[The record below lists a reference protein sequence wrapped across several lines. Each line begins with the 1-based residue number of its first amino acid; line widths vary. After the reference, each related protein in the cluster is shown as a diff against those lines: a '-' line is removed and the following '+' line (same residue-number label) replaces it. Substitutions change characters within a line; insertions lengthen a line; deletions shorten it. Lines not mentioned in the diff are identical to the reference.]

1 MPSVRFER
9 MDRNALIT
17 KWDDPGFRGDVLDM
31 SDDKSDEAF
40 TVADILE
47 NHSPASPESPSS
59 AVDYLLYN
67 RGFNLY
73 DNGFQVS
80 ARMKNFGPWNQRE
93 FNKRDK
99 DNSDLVLVD
108 AHLDSAYWKSL
119 ITGQRTKDIGVLESI
134 YKNLNQIGG
143 IMHGNVLNPIRES
156 PFIRAKLFGPSI
168 DFRRI
173 VGDIEFI
180 TEESYK
186 LNKDNNA
193 DDEKK
198 MEDYPEGVVPKI
210 MTLEYSDES
219 LTFTKFRGGVR
230 ATYDYLNSSQ
240 TRVGRIRNAIEE
252 IAIYHRIALFEMVV
266 KAIKAGRV
274 RAGSSNIES
283 LSTELNWSVWRDFVK
298 GFGSFYSPDVM
309 LCRTADS
316 TVWEGMSVSTGVGT
330 IPVGQLAATTNFGQ
344 SPYVLNNTPMIP
356 EYGWYDDLPD
366 DVTGLQTEHYLV
378 FDRDRSS
385 IIIFQRG
392 SDQDETERE
401 AGPQIVTRYLS
412 TKAGAYCPDVNG
424 VKELDVT

>member
-9 MDRNALIT
+9 MDRDTLLT
-17 KWDDPGFRGDVLDM
+17 KWNDPGFRGDVLDM
-31 SDDKSDEAF
+31 SDDRSDEAF
-40 TVADILE
+40 GVSDILE
-47 NHSPASPESPSS
+47 NHSPASPTSPSS

-67 RGFNLY
+67 KGFNLY

-93 FNKRDK
+93 FNKRDPE
-99 DNSDLVLVD
+99 NSNLVLVD
-108 AHLDSAYWKSL
+108 AHLDSSYWRTL

-143 IMHGNVLNPIRES
+143 IMQGNVLNPIRET
-156 PFIRAKLFGPSI
+156 PFIRAKLFGAAI

-186 LNKDNNA
+186 LNKDNNVE
-193 DDEKK
+193 DERK
-198 MEDYPEGVVPKI
+198 METYPEGVVPKI

-230 ATYDYLNSSQ
+230 ATYDYLNSNQ
-240 TRVGRIRNAIEE
+240 TRVARIRNAIEE

-274 RAGSSNIES
+274 RAGSNNLIDKS
-283 LSTELNWSVWRDFVK
+283 ELNWTIWRDFIK
-298 GFGSFYSPDVM
+298 GFGSFYSPDIM
-309 LCRTADS
+309 LCRTAES
-316 TVWEGMSVSTGVGT
+316 TVWEGMQVPTSQGT
-330 IPVGQLAATTNFGQ
+330 IPVGQLAATTGFGQ
-344 SPYVLNNTPMIP
+344 SPYVLNNVPMVP
-356 EYGWYDDLPD
+356 EYGWYDDLPNTEEGLE
-366 DVTGLQTEHYLV
+366 TGKYLV

-424 VKELDVT
+424 VKELDANA